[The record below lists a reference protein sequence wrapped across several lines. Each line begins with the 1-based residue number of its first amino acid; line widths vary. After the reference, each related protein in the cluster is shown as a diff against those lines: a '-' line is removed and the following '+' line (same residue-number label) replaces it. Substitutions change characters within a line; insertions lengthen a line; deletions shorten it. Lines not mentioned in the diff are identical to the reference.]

1 MLDTLKDKNVHVV
14 LEPIDS
20 DSLGK
25 SFKLL
30 TIKYNM
36 VFNRKRKRKK
46 RFFDD
51 WFFLCLL
58 DESHFYQAIRYVEL
72 NLFKAK
78 TAWFHFLFD
87 IKYFLYQDEI
97 KTQWPNN

>member
-51 WFFLCLL
+51 
-58 DESHFYQAIRYVEL
+58 
-72 NLFKAK
+72 
-78 TAWFHFLFD
+78 
-87 IKYFLYQDEI
+87 
-97 KTQWPNN
+97 